1 MFSEYLQRKDNI
13 IIAAID
19 ILDEYG
25 MQGMTTKEI
34 ARRQKITEPAI
45 YKQFSGKK
53 EIMQTIIERFKEF
66 DQSVFNTISEQ
77 KLEPE
82 KGLEFFLNTYAEYFQ
97 NYPQISTLMLSF
109 DTFRFDPEIDS
120 LMKERHLA
128 RKEILVKLLKDADI
142 PAEEGAEIIMG
153 ILWSATYNWRLAN
166 ESYVLK
172 DKLEKMIKIFANNW
186 FTNSYEGRSV

>member
-19 ILDEYG
+19 ILDELG

-45 YKQFSGKK
+45 YRQFSGKK
-53 EIMQTIIERFKEF
+53 EIIQTIIERFQEF

-77 KLEPE
+77 KLETE

-128 RKEILVKLLKDADI
+128 RKEILKKLLSQTNVS
-142 PAEEGAEIIMG
+142 AEEGAEIILG

-172 DKLEKMIKIFANNW
+172 DKLGKMYKIVANTW
-186 FTNSYEGRSV
+186 FTNPLEGRSV